1 MILHNYIYKE
11 IAYKLFP
18 ICALLL
24 LIFISK
30 YYVGYLADA
39 ASGKISTQ
47 LVTTFLWLKIVAS
60 LPKMLPI
67 CLLISVILAFSRL
80 VRDNELVIF
89 HTSGA
94 GRSFEY
100 SSTLTFALVF
110 SLFFSG
116 LVFYLAPYA
125 QERIAQLKEQAK
137 RDSDITGITAGR
149 FKEFSKGDRVVYVE
163 GLSAD
168 RSAMSNVFLQ
178 VRELDKLGVLS
189 SDIANFE
196 WDDELGNRYIVFKDG
211 RRYVGNPGE
220 QDYQITEYEKYAVLV
235 EQTDPAQS
243 TYRDPKGI
251 GSIELMNSNKP
262 SYQAEFQWR
271 ISLVICCI
279 LLTML
284 AVLLNSLS
292 WNDKQYTLIFIGL
305 LIYIIYTNLLG
316 ISKTMLSRDQL
327 SPFIGLWWV
336 HVLMIGFLFILF
348 VISNIKKRRR
358 KYSYQEYT
366 EHHS

>member
-1 MILHNYIYKE
+1 
-11 IAYKLFP
+11 
-18 ICALLL
+18 
-24 LIFISK
+24 
-30 YYVGYLADA
+30 
-39 ASGKISTQ
+39 
-47 LVTTFLWLKIVAS
+47 
-60 LPKMLPI
+60 MLPI

-100 SSTLTFALVF
+100 SSTLTFTLVF
-110 SLFFSG
+110 SLLFSG

-125 QERIAQLKEQAK
+125 EGRISELKEQAK

-163 GLSAD
+163 SLSAD

-178 VRELDKLGVLS
+178 VRELKKLGVLS

-196 WDDELGNRYIVFKDG
+196 WDEELGNRYIVFKDG
-211 RRYVGNPGE
+211 RRYVGNPGQ
-220 QDYQITEYEKYAVLV
+220 QDYQITEYETYAVLI
-235 EQTDPAQS
+235 EKTDPEQS
-243 TYRDPKGI
+243 NHRDPKGI
-251 GSIELMNSNKP
+251 GTIELMNSDTP

-271 ISLVICCI
+271 VSLIICCI
-279 LLTML
+279 LLSML

-327 SPFIGLWWV
+327 SPFLGLWWV
-336 HVLMIGFLFILF
+336 HVLMIVFLFILF
-348 VISNIKKRRR
+348 AISNIKKRRR

-366 EHHS
+366 EQRS